1 MREPTPRPPL
11 TQRLPHGVRTALSWC
26 AVVACL
32 PLLYVVTLTDGESP
46 LPVGAAHFGFAAATA
61 VPMVWARRRSCAV
74 LAVLLAELVVAVAVA
89 QPAERIWPLLP
100 AADLLVCLIT
110 ATRTRRSGLVAAAA
124 TLTVQQAVWY
134 GTLLAQGL
142 RAAAPGFLALSLL
155 LGLGV
160 VVAWTAG
167 TTLRQRR
174 EYGQALRAQAE
185 LQAVTADR
193 LRIAR
198 ELHDMVA
205 HSIGV
210 IAIQAGAGARVIDT
224 RPDQARQALGA
235 IEAAGRQTLQGLR
248 HMLGVLREPPAA
260 GEPETW
266 AGPGSETETGL
277 LAGPGSET
285 WAGSGLPVG
294 LADLDRLAATTT
306 AAGLHVDVRRRGTPR
321 ELPPAVDRC
330 AFRIVQE
337 SLTNVVRHAGARH
350 CQVVLDY
357 APGELR
363 VDITDDGRGTASAVA
378 GSTGAGW
385 PGGGYGIAGMRER
398 AALLDGRLS
407 AGPRPQGGF
416 RVTAAL
422 PLPQHAPAGESG
434 RSTRVEAR

>member
-1 MREPTPRPPL
+1 M

-46 LPVGAAHFGFAAATA
+46 LPVGAAHIGFAAVMS
-61 VPMVWARRRSCAV
+61 VPMVWARRRPWAV

-89 QPAERIWPLLP
+89 QPADRIWPLLP

-110 ATRTRRSGLVAAAA
+110 ATRTRRRGLVAAAA
-124 TLTVQQAVWY
+124 TLIVQQAVWH

-210 IAIQAGAGARVIDT
+210 IAIQAGAGARVIDS

-266 AGPGSETETGL
+266 TGPGAGPETVPGPRSV
-277 LAGPGSET
+277 PGS
-285 WAGSGLPVG
+285 GSGLPAG

-363 VDITDDGRGTASAVA
+363 VDITDDGRGTASTGA
-378 GSTGAGW
+378 GSTGS
-385 PGGGYGIAGMRER
+385 GYGIAGMRER

-422 PLPQHAPAGESG
+422 PLPHLAPVGESG
-434 RSTRVEAR
+434 RGTQEEAR

>member
-26 AVVACL
+26 AVAACL

-46 LPVGAAHFGFAAATA
+46 LPVDAAHLGFAAATA
-61 VPMVWARRRSCAV
+61 VPMVWARRRPYAV
-74 LAVLLAELVVAVAVA
+74 LAVLLAELAVVVASA

-100 AADLLVCLIT
+100 AADLLVCLVT
-110 ATRTRRSGLVAAAA
+110 ATRSRRSGLIAAAA
-124 TLTVQQAVWY
+124 TLIVQQAAWH

-142 RAAAPGFLALSLL
+142 RVAAPGFLALSLL

-224 RPDQARQALGA
+224 RPEQARQALGA

-248 HMLGVLREPPAA
+248 HMVGALREPPAA
-260 GEPETW
+260 GEPELGSGAGTGL
-266 AGPGSETETGL
+266 GPGSPVGVQVA
-277 LAGPGSET
+277 LAGA
-285 WAGSGLPVG
+285 AGV
-294 LADLDRLAATTT
+294 ADLDRLAATTT
-306 AAGLHVDVRRRGTPR
+306 AAGLHVDVRRQGTPR
-321 ELPPAVDRC
+321 ELPQAVDRC

-350 CQVVLDY
+350 CRVVLDY

-363 VDITDDGRGTASAVA
+363 IDITDDGRATTATIAAVSP
-378 GSTGAGW
+378 GS
-385 PGGGYGIAGMRER
+385 GYGIAGMRER

-422 PLPQHAPAGESG
+422 PLPPSTPVRAGGPSAQ
-434 RSTRVEAR
+434 VEAR

>member
-1 MREPTPRPPL
+1 M
-11 TQRLPHGVRTALSWC
+11 
-26 AVVACL
+26 VACL

-46 LPVGAAHFGFAAATA
+46 LPVGAAHIGFAAAMA
-61 VPMVWARRRSCAV
+61 VPMVWARRRPCAV
-74 LAVLLAELVVAVAVA
+74 LAVLLAELVVAVASA

-110 ATRTRRSGLVAAAA
+110 ATRTRRRGLVAAAA
-124 TLTVQQAVWY
+124 TLIVQQAVWH

-266 AGPGSETETGL
+266 ARPGPGSGS
-277 LAGPGSET
+277 GSET
-285 WAGSGLPVG
+285 RAGSGSGLPAG

-337 SLTNVVRHAGARH
+337 SLTNVVRHSGARH

-363 VDITDDGRGTASAVA
+363 LDITDDGPGTA
-378 GSTGAGW
+378 STGAGST
-385 PGGGYGIAGMRER
+385 GGGYGIAGMRER
-398 AALLDGRLS
+398 AVLLDGRLS
-407 AGPRPQGGF
+407 VGPRPQGGF

-422 PLPQHAPAGESG
+422 PLPRHAPVGESG
-434 RSTRVEAR
+434 RSTHVEAR

>member
-1 MREPTPRPPL
+1 M

-32 PLLYVVTLTDGESP
+32 PLLYVVTLADGESP
-46 LPVGAAHFGFAAATA
+46 LPVEAAHIGFAAAMA
-61 VPMVWARRRSCAV
+61 VPVVWARRRPCAV
-74 LAVLLAELVVAVAVA
+74 LAVLLAELVVAVAWA
-89 QPAERIWPLLP
+89 QPAERLWPLLP
-100 AADLLVCLIT
+100 AADLLVCLLT
-110 ATRTRRSGLVAAAA
+110 ATRTRRTGLAAAA
-124 TLTVQQAVWY
+124 GTLIVQQAVWH
-134 GTLLAQGL
+134 GALLTQGL
-142 RAAAPGFLALSLL
+142 RVVAPGFLALSLL

-210 IAIQAGAGARVIDT
+210 IAIQAGAGARVIDS
-224 RPDQARQALGA
+224 RPEQARQALGA
-235 IEAAGRQTLQGLR
+235 IETASRQTLQGLR
-248 HMLGVLREPPAA
+248 HMLGALREPPAA
-260 GEPETW
+260 AEPDAEPD
-266 AGPGSETETGL
+266 AGPPAE
-277 LAGPGSET
+277 
-285 WAGSGLPVG
+285 
-294 LADLDRLAATTT
+294 LADLDRLAETTT
-306 AAGLHVDVRRRGTPR
+306 AAGLHVDVRRRGRPR
-321 ELPPAVDRC
+321 ELPAAVDRC

-337 SLTNVVRHAGARH
+337 SLTNVVRHSGARH
-350 CQVVLDY
+350 CRVVLDY
-357 APGELR
+357 APGQLR
-363 VDITDDGRGTASAVA
+363 IDITDDGPGTATTAAAVPSP
-378 GSTGAGW
+378 GS
-385 PGGGYGIAGMRER
+385 GYGIAGMRER

-422 PLPQHAPAGESG
+422 PLPPPAPARERG
-434 RSTRVEAR
+434 RSTHVEAR

>member
-11 TQRLPHGVRTALSWC
+11 TQRLPHGARTALSWC

-32 PLLYVVTLTDGESP
+32 PLLYVVTLAEGQSP
-46 LPVGAAHFGFAAATA
+46 LPVDATHLGFAAAMA
-61 VPMVWARRRSCAV
+61 VPAVWARRRPCAV
-74 LAVLLAELVVAVAVA
+74 LAVLAAELVAAA
-89 QPAERIWPLLP
+89 AWGQPAERIWPLLP

-110 ATRTRRSGLVAAAA
+110 ATRRRRTGLVAAAA
-124 TLTVQQAVWY
+124 TLIVQQAVWH
-134 GTLLAQGL
+134 GTLLAHGL
-142 RAAAPGFLALSLL
+142 RVAAPGFLALSLL

-210 IAIQAGAGARVIDT
+210 IAIQAGAGARVIDS
-224 RPDQARQALGA
+224 RPEQARQALGA

-248 HMLGVLREPPAA
+248 HMLGVLREPPAD
-260 GEPETW
+260 GEPQTSPW
-266 AGPGSETETGL
+266 AGL
-277 LAGPGSET
+277 D
-285 WAGSGLPVG
+285 
-294 LADLDRLAATTT
+294 DLDRLAATTA
-306 AAGLHVDVRRRGTPR
+306 AAGLEVDVRRRGRPR
-321 ELPPAVDRC
+321 RLPEAVDRC

-337 SLTNVVRHAGARH
+337 SLTNVVRHAGARR

-357 APGELR
+357 AAGELR
-363 VDITDDGRGTASAVA
+363 IDITDDGPGTTAAATPSGG
-378 GSTGAGW
+378 GSGSGSGGGY
-385 PGGGYGIAGMRER
+385 GGGYGIAGMRER
-398 AALLDGRLS
+398 ADLLGGRLS
-407 AGPRPQGGF
+407 AGPGPRGGF
-416 RVTAAL
+416 RVTAVL
-422 PLPQHAPAGESG
+422 PLPHPAPAREGG
-434 RSTRVEAR
+434 RSAHVEAR

>member
-46 LPVGAAHFGFAAATA
+46 LPVGAAHFGFAAAMA
-61 VPMVWARRRSCAV
+61 VPMVWARRRPCAV
-74 LAVLLAELVVAVAVA
+74 LAVLLAELVVAVASA
-89 QPAERIWPLLP
+89 QSAERIWPLLP

-110 ATRTRRSGLVAAAA
+110 ATRTRRRGLVAAAA
-124 TLTVQQAVWY
+124 TLIVQQAVWH

-142 RAAAPGFLALSLL
+142 RVAAPGFLALSLL

-210 IAIQAGAGARVIDT
+210 IAIQAGAGARVIDS

-266 AGPGSETETGL
+266 AGPGSET
-277 LAGPGSET
+277 GSGSGS
-285 WAGSGLPVG
+285 GSGLGLPAG

-363 VDITDDGRGTASAVA
+363 VDITDDGRGTASTGA
-378 GSTGAGW
+378 GSTGAGST
-385 PGGGYGIAGMRER
+385 GGGYGIAGMRER

-422 PLPQHAPAGESG
+422 PLPQHAPVRESG
-434 RSTRVEAR
+434 RSTHEEAR

>member
-1 MREPTPRPPL
+1 M

-32 PLLYVVTLTDGESP
+32 PLLYVVTLADGESP
-46 LPVGAAHFGFAAATA
+46 LPVGGAHLGFATAMA
-61 VPMVWARRRSCAV
+61 VPMVWARRRPCAV
-74 LAVLLAELVVAVAVA
+74 LAVLLAELVVAVAWA
-89 QPAERIWPLLP
+89 QPAERIWPLLA
-100 AADLLVCLIT
+100 AADLLVCLVT
-110 ATRTRRSGLVAAAA
+110 ATRTRRTGLVAAAA
-124 TLTVQQAVWY
+124 TLLVQQAVWH

-142 RAAAPGFLALSLL
+142 RVAAPGFLALALL
-155 LGLGV
+155 LVLGV

-210 IAIQAGAGARVIDT
+210 IAIQAGAGARVIDS
-224 RPDQARQALGA
+224 RPEQARQALGA

-260 GEPETW
+260 GEPET
-266 AGPGSETETGL
+266 
-277 LAGPGSET
+277 
-285 WAGSGLPVG
+285 GSGSPVGLAG

-363 VDITDDGRGTASAVA
+363 VDITDDGHGTATGPAATGPATVT
-378 GSTGAGW
+378 GS
-385 PGGGYGIAGMRER
+385 PGSGYGIAGMRER

-422 PLPQHAPAGESG
+422 PLPPPAPVGESG
-434 RSTRVEAR
+434 RGTHGEAR